1 MAAKALVTPAK
12 MIEMTIAGPATTW
25 PESPLIAVPIAA
37 KMPAPIMAPMPRA
50 VSWTGPRERRRPP
63 PTDPSAMH
71 WSTVFRANSWLLS
84 TGFLS
89 RGVLGQLLRVDGH
102 RCDVIDV
109 PSITG
114 RRRVEQVSHH
124 PFRKLAAVARVP
136 DGRSHLDAGDS
147 TFGGNP
153 EPDLV
158 ASAPGFTRCAR
169 RRKNRPPRRG
179 GENITRIATRAS
191 AGIGPDARP
200 GARASPASRT
210 RTLPRPTRRAGA
222 GPDRRRRRRRDDDG
236 RRRHLDLDRLRR
248 RDGDRGHGDGRCLW
262 DVVRLCRG
270 RCRQREPADR
280 RPPSP
285 SPSPSAAWAR
295 AAAACQPRGGA
306 AQH

>member
-12 MIEMTIAGPATTW
+12 MIEMTIAGPAPTW

-191 AGIGPDARP
+191 AGIGSVA
-200 GARASPASRT
+200 GTAIVGT
-210 RTLPRPTRRAGA
+210 VTAGA
-222 GPDRRRRRRRDDDG
+222 CGMSCACAADVAGNANQLTAGRPPPPPPPPPRGPEPPPPSNNAAPRHSTRIAMVRCATNDSAAAGPSRRRG
-236 RRRHLDLDRLRR
+236 S
-248 RDGDRGHGDGRCLW
+248 G
-262 DVVRLCRG
+262 
-270 RCRQREPADR
+270 
-280 RPPSP
+280 
-285 SPSPSAAWAR
+285 SA
-295 AAAACQPRGGA
+295 
-306 AQH
+306 